1 MTEFISSPE
10 NKLIKEVASLKQK
23 KYRDSLGMFVA
34 EGVRLVEECIN
45 AGWPV
50 EVCIY
55 TENAAAKNRTHS
67 LIEKITNMNCKMVV
81 VPENIY
87 NKISDTDQPQGIM
100 VILEKRPST
109 IDTMVSGINKQPLLI
124 ILDGIQDPGNVG
136 TIIRTAD
143 AAGCTGV
150 IVLKGSADIYA
161 GKTVRATMGSLFHL
175 PITEALS
182 PSELLPVL
190 KEAGIK
196 VMATGLQKSFSYYQ
210 ADFNNP
216 VAIVLG
222 NEGQGVSAELLKAAD
237 SCLTIPLVGQAESL
251 NVAVAAGIILYE
263 AIRQRSTC
271 NL

>member
-23 KYRDSLGMFVA
+23 KYRDSSGIFVA
-34 EGVRLVEECIN
+34 EGVRLVEECIR
-45 AGWPV
+45 AAWPV

-55 TENAAAKNRTHS
+55 TENAATKERTRC
-67 LIEKITNMNCKMVV
+67 LIEKITKINCKMVV

-87 NKISDTDQPQGIM
+87 NKISDTEQPQGIM
-100 VILEKRPST
+100 IILKKRPAA
-109 IDTMVSGINKQPLLI
+109 IDTMISNTKSQPLLI
-124 ILDGIQDPGNVG
+124 ILDGIQDPGNAG

-175 PITEALS
+175 PISEGLS
-182 PSELLPVL
+182 PAEIIPLL
-190 KEAGIK
+190 KQAGIK
-196 VMATGLQKSFSYYQ
+196 VMATGLQKSYSYYQ

-216 VAIVLG
+216 AAIVLG
-222 NEGQGVSAELLKAAD
+222 NEGQGVSAELFEAAD
-237 SCLTIPLVGQAESL
+237 NCLTIPLVGQAESL
-251 NVAVAAGIILYE
+251 NVAVAAGVILYE
-263 AIRQRSTC
+263 AVRQRSTC